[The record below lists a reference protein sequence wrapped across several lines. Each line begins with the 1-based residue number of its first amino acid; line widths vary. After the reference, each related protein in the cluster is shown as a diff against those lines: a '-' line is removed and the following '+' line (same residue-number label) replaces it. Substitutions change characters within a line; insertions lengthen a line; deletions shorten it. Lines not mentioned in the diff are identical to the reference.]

1 MKLIMIKIKFLIL
14 FQIIYIVY
22 GYQISFPTINR
33 NYAVIKNID
42 INKLTDIDKTE
53 LKILFSSV
61 PMLMFKNQNI
71 KPDKLYEFCK
81 SYDEKANDKIIHPFT
96 YSQIDEVPQ
105 VSLRGEAY
113 IKDMHGIKDITL
125 KYSDPFKYTLLW
137 HQDIEGHGT
146 SLPPVVCCIYMKKT
160 PNIGGNTLFASME
173 NAYDNMD
180 FFIKKKIK
188 NYNVIYSNSQ
198 NDMMNSYFDYTGLN
212 RVLNEKTVK
221 QYCTT
226 TISREPLVVY
236 SNPEKRRKAIMLSPF
251 RFNKFDK
258 LSCDESF
265 DLYREIM
272 TKYVITR
279 DNIIDVKWE
288 KNDLLIFNNR
298 KLVHT
303 STPTIEYKNNDRLY
317 YSCFVGTSQAII
329 RP

>member
-1 MKLIMIKIKFLIL
+1 MIIWIFLL
-14 FQIIYIVY
+14 
-22 GYQISFPTINR
+22 
-33 NYAVIKNID
+33 
-42 INKLTDIDKTE
+42 
-53 LKILFSSV
+53 
-61 PMLMFKNQNI
+61 
-71 KPDKLYEFCK
+71 
-81 SYDEKANDKIIHPFT
+81 
-96 YSQIDEVPQ
+96 
-105 VSLRGEAY
+105 
-113 IKDMHGIKDITL
+113 
-125 KYSDPFKYTLLW
+125 
-137 HQDIEGHGT
+137 
-146 SLPPVVCCIYMKKT
+146 
-160 PNIGGNTLFASME
+160 
-173 NAYDNMD
+173 
-180 FFIKKKIK
+180 KKKIK